1 VKMANKR
8 KKVLFTA
15 TVDSHILSFHLPFL
29 KMLQEKGYEVHV
41 ATNGTAEI
49 PHCDV
54 RHTVSFHRSP
64 FKLDNLRAIGQLK
77 KIVDREHY
85 DIIHT
90 HTPMGGVVTR
100 LAALDA
106 RKKGTRV
113 IYTAHGFHFFK
124 GAPLLNWL
132 IYYPIEWL
140 LARKTDD
147 LITINQEDY
156 KRAKSKFKTKV
167 HYVPGVGVDPKK
179 FDFKFTKADK
189 TKLRKELGLKDSDFV
204 MIYPAELNK
213 NKNQTMLIEVMES
226 LAQNHP
232 GIQLLLPGK
241 DSLDGFHARLAKEK
255 GLENNIHFLGFRKDI
270 PQLVKIS
277 DLAVSASKREG
288 LPVNIIEAM
297 TVGLPVVATAC
308 RGASE
313 LVKDQLN
320 GVVVSIGDTQGMTNS
335 IRQFIVDEKA
345 RVKAGK
351 ASANASGKYKLE
363 IIVDRMSDIYR
374 LGVSR

>member
-1 VKMANKR
+1 MKIK

-15 TVDSHILSFHLPFL
+15 HVDSHILAFHIPYL
-29 KMLQEKGYEVHV
+29 KMFQEKGYEVHV

-124 GAPLLNWL
+124 GAPVLNWL

-147 LITINQEDY
+147 LITINKEDY
-156 KRAKSKFKTKV
+156 QRAKAQFKTKV
-167 HYVPGVGVDPKK
+167 HYVPGVGIDPKK
-179 FDFKFTKADK
+179 FDVKMTEVEKS
-189 TKLRKELGLKDSDFV
+189 KLRKSLGLKDSDFV
-204 MIYPAELNK
+204 MIYVAELSK
-213 NKNQTMLIEVMES
+213 RKNQTWLVETLCEFFGE
-226 LAQNHP
+226 HP
-232 GIQLLLPGK
+232 DAHLLLPGK
-241 DSLDGFHARLAKEK
+241 DSLNGKLHKLVEK
-255 GLENNIHFLGFRKDI
+255 LGLQNQVHLLGFRKDI
-270 PQLVKIS
+270 PQLMKIS
-277 DLAVSASKREG
+277 DLAVSSSKQEG
-288 LPVNIIEAM
+288 LPVNIMEAM
-297 TVGLPVVATAC
+297 TVGLPVIATSC
-308 RGASE
+308 RGVAELIIDGETGYVVPLGANKELKDSILRIYNDKNLAKDLGEAGRQLAESYILDTVIGNVDNLYSE
-313 LVKDQLN
+313 
-320 GVVVSIGDTQGMTNS
+320 GS
-335 IRQFIVDEKA
+335 
-345 RVKAGK
+345 
-351 ASANASGKYKLE
+351 SA
-363 IIVDRMSDIYR
+363 
-374 LGVSR
+374 